1 MRIKVDEDLPKAAT
15 QFLCEKGYEAIS
27 VIGQRMGG
35 AKDSALWQVVQNE
48 QRFLVT
54 ADKGFGDI
62 RSHPPGTHAGILL
75 LRPEQ
80 DGIRPVMELLE
91 QVVAGYGLRALA
103 GAIAVASPRGV
114 RVRRTGS

>member
-15 QFLCEKGYEAIS
+15 QLLREKGFEAIS
-27 VIGQRMGG
+27 VVEQKMGG
-35 AKDSALWQVVQNE
+35 VQDSTLWQVVQNE

-62 RSHPPGTHAGILL
+62 RAFPPGMHAGVLL

-80 DGIRPVMELLE
+80 DGIRPAMELLE
-91 QVVAGYGLRALA
+91 QVVTGYDLHALA
-103 GAIAVASPRGV
+103 GAVTVATPRGV
-114 RVRRTGS
+114 RIRRARS